1 KTGSGAATA
10 STSVSIFDGSTELD
24 SVSLSGPS
32 ATFTDIDYVV
42 PKDTTKT
49 LTVKVDFRS
58 ADGTVANFVA
68 STTAAMVTAE
78 NSAGDSLTESGSAT
92 GYQIGV
98 RNAGAEITLISK
110 SITSNGVPQSST
122 ANTFSTSS
130 LSASFTVKI
139 KAVGSSID
147 LGTVASSAPVFAS
160 STTGFK
166 VYVNG
171 SSSHAAGG
179 AATTTS
185 FSIPTGAGCTTGSLT
200 NGCTLADGSEVTVT
214 ATYQMFGRAA
224 NGTTMVP
231 AGLYAVG
238 IEAVQWTNS
247 SGAAQSTTFMA
258 AETDWRTAE
267 VSFP

>member
-1 KTGSGAATA
+1 MASGDTNAVF
-10 STSVSIFDGSTELD
+10 S
-24 SVSLSGPS
+24 
-32 ATFTDIDYVV
+32 DIDVVV
-42 PKDTTKT
+42 PKNTTKT
-49 LTVKVDFRS
+49 FTVKADMRS
-58 ADGTVANFVA
+58 ANGTVANFVA
-68 STTAAMVTAE
+68 STTAAMITSE
-78 NSAGDSLTESGSAT
+78 NSRGDSVTESGSAT

-130 LSASFTVKI
+130 LSATFNVKI

-147 LGTVASSAPVFAS
+147 LGTVASSAPLFAS

-166 VYVNG
+166 TYVNG

-200 NGCTLADGSEVTVT
+200 NGCTLADGSEVTV
-214 ATYQMFGRAA
+214 AVTYQIFGRAA
-224 NGTTMVP
+224 NGTTMNP

-258 AETDWRTAE
+258 GETDWRTAE
-267 VSFP
+267 VAFP